1 MGLAAGEIAGIVI
14 CSLLISIIAIW
25 MILFSIKWWIQGS
38 TKGSKIKVNLENKV
52 VAITGKMIFL
62 GKM

>member
-1 MGLAAGEIAGIVI
+1 MGLAAGEIAGIAI
-14 CSLLISIIAIW
+14 CSLLIVIIAIW

-38 TKGSKIKVNLENKV
+38 TKGSNIKVNLENKV

-62 GKM
+62 NKI